1 VLRSFFS
8 VRLPEQW
15 TPVTGELCAI
25 TIPTEHLEFG
35 RVAHLADPPPQPGS
49 ARAEIVFLAMAGPIA
64 VHMVKLQKF
73 NEGGATSWA
82 LAVRFAAAV
91 VGENFVA

>member
-1 VLRSFFS
+1 
-8 VRLPEQW
+8 
-15 TPVTGELCAI
+15 
-25 TIPTEHLEFG
+25 
-35 RVAHLADPPPQPGS
+35 
-49 ARAEIVFLAMAGPIA
+49 MAGPIA